1 MLQKMSLSRQL
12 PLRSSLNSRN
22 LSLSSHFPHPT
33 ALGSPLRKKS
43 SSMTRK
49 ITFSLVLALTQKDES
64 ILLSQCRSSP
74 KNLLLSLSPGFSLLT
89 ISAATK
95 ISPTACSESSCQ
107 QPRSLSPLCQTL
119 SHTLLPVC
127 TNSQPIFSESS
138 LQVSTPDCSSKS
150 TI

>member
-1 MLQKMSLSRQL
+1 MSLSRQL

-22 LSLSSHFPHPT
+22 LSSLLLSLTHSSGIPPQEKI
-33 ALGSPLRKKS
+33 LINDQKNPL
-43 SSMTRK
+43 
-49 ITFSLVLALTQKDES
+49 SLVLALTQKDES